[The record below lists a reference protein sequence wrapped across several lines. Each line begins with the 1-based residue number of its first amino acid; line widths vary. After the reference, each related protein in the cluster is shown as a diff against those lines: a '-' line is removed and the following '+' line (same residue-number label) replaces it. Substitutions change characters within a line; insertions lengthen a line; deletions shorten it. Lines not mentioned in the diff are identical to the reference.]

1 MESHWSRISG
11 LPKLNKEDRIAVASS
26 NGQSGFNL
34 RINRD
39 WRLVID
45 RGINFDWKN
54 PLEKYTLFGM

>member
-1 MESHWSRISG
+1 

-26 NGQSGFNL
+26 NGQSGFNF

-39 WRLVID
+39 WRLIID